1 MRFRLADA
9 IPILLA
15 ILIAVGAFYLSLWGM
30 PPEQQVA
37 IRAENRD
44 YLYPLNQDK
53 ELEFEGPLGT
63 SYIEIKD
70 GRVRVKA
77 DPTPRQIAVNQ
88 GWISKTNETL
98 ISLPNAVFIRIIG
111 PLDEDSLDAVVF

>member
-1 MRFRLADA
+1 
-9 IPILLA
+9 
-15 ILIAVGAFYLSLWGM
+15 
-30 PPEQQVA
+30 
-37 IRAENRD
+37 
-44 YLYPLNQDK
+44 
-53 ELEFEGPLGT
+53 LEFEGPLGT